1 VPIVAVLCHHL
12 GVRAAAD
19 TQRVTGPE
27 DTWVVGLD
35 LGGTGSRAAASP
47 GPGRPHIRVDGPP
60 LHVVDGRSDA
70 PDVIR
75 GLCQDLMRELEAA
88 GSGTGDAARAGAGT
102 PRIMAA
108 AVGLRGMMAMDRAG
122 RLDPYSLH
130 DVLADSLGTERTAVS
145 TDAVTAHLGALGG
158 RGGAVLVVG
167 TGAVAVAHDEY
178 ARWYLADGLGY
189 LVGDQGSGGWIG
201 REGLTAANKARDGR
215 EDGASHVLLRAAERH
230 FGRQRHGVA
239 LDSRP
244 DALSLLAGFARHVL
258 AAARAGDPASVAIR
272 ATAARG
278 LADTLRAVLGHPG
291 VEARVATTGK
301 LMAKVPELRDLVLSH
316 VADSRPDVEI
326 VPAVGEPLDGA
337 LVLARRLLETPQGV
351 PSNRPFLSVRMGTPD
366 PGVVPL
372 ESGAVPR
379 VPRRHHEL
387 PDSDPATLRAGSGG

>member
-19 TQRVTGPE
+19 TQTVTGPE

-35 LGGTGSRAAASP
+35 LGGSGSRAAASP
-47 GPGRPHIRVDGPP
+47 GPGRPHIRVEGPP

-88 GSGTGDAARAGAGT
+88 RAGARAGAGA
-102 PRIMAA
+102 PQIMTA

-167 TGAVAVAHDEY
+167 TGAVAVAVDEY
-178 ARWYLADGLGY
+178 ARWYLADGLGF

-272 ATAARG
+272 AAAATG
-278 LADTLRAVLGHPG
+278 LADTLRAVLSHPG

-316 VADSRPDVEI
+316 VTDARPDVEI
-326 VPAVGEPLDGA
+326 VPAAGEQLDGA

-351 PSNRPFLSVRMGTPD
+351 PSNRPFLSVRMGTPG
-366 PGVVPL
+366 PGAVPL

-379 VPRRHHEL
+379 VPRRHKL
-387 PDSDPATLRAGSGG
+387 PESDPATLRAGSGG

>member
-1 VPIVAVLCHHL
+1 
-12 GVRAAAD
+12 
-19 TQRVTGPE
+19 
-27 DTWVVGLD
+27 
-35 LGGTGSRAAASP
+35 
-47 GPGRPHIRVDGPP
+47 VDGQ
-60 LHVVDGRSDA
+60 SDA

-75 GLCQDLMRELEAA
+75 GLCQDLMVELE
-88 GSGTGDAARAGAGT
+88 TAGATAGA
-102 PRIMAA
+102 PQIKAA

-130 DVLADSLGTERTAVS
+130 DVLAHSLGTERTAVS

-158 RGGAVLVVG
+158 RGGAVLMVG
-167 TGAVAVAHDEY
+167 TGAVAVAVDEY

-230 FGRQRHGVA
+230 FGRQRHGVS

-244 DALSLLAGFARHVL
+244 DALSLLAEFAKDVL

-272 ATAARG
+272 ATAAKG

-301 LMAKVPELRDLVLSH
+301 LMANVPELRALVMSH
-316 VADSRPDVEI
+316 VTDARPDVEI
-326 VPAVGEPLDGA
+326 LPAVGEPLDGA
-337 LVLARRLLETPQGV
+337 LVLARRLLEMPEGV
-351 PSNRPFLSVRMGTPD
+351 PSNRPFLSVRMGTPA
-366 PGVVPL
+366 PGPVPL
-372 ESGAVPR
+372 ESGTILR
-379 VPRRHHEL
+379 VPRRHDEL
-387 PDSDPATLRAGSGG
+387 SDNDPATLRAVPQD

>member
-1 VPIVAVLCHHL
+1 MAGPP
-12 GVRAAAD
+12 
-19 TQRVTGPE
+19 PE
-27 DTWVVGLD
+27 DVWVVGLD

-47 GPGRPHIRVDGPP
+47 GPGRPQIRVEGPP

-75 GLCQDLMRELEAA
+75 VLCRDLMDELD
-88 GSGTGDAARAGAGT
+88 TARAAERAGVGA
-102 PRIMAA
+102 PRIRAA

-130 DVLADSLGTERTAVS
+130 DVLANGLGTERTAVS

-167 TGAVAVAHDEY
+167 TGAVAVAVDEY

-215 EDGASHVLLRAAERH
+215 EDGASPVLLQAAERH
-230 FGRQRHGVA
+230 FGRQRHGVS

-244 DALSLLAGFARHVL
+244 DALSLLAEFARDVL

-272 ATAARG
+272 AAAARG
-278 LADTLRAVLGHPG
+278 LADSLRAALGHPG

-301 LMAKVPELRDLVLSH
+301 LMANVPELRALVMSH
-316 VADSRPDVEI
+316 LTEMRPDVEI
-326 VPAVGEPLDGA
+326 LPAVGEPLDGA
-337 LVLARRLLETPQGV
+337 LVLARRLLETPEGV
-351 PSNRPFLSVRMGTPD
+351 PSNRPFLSVRMELPA
-366 PGVVPL
+366 PGVVSPERGTL
-372 ESGAVPR
+372 PS
-379 VPRRHHEL
+379 VPRRRDGL
-387 PDSDPATLRAGSGG
+387 PDGDPATLRAGSSG

>member
-1 VPIVAVLCHHL
+1 MR
-12 GVRAAAD
+12 GAAD
-19 TQRVTGPE
+19 TQSVTGPE
-27 DTWVVGLD
+27 GSWVVGLD

-47 GPGRPHIRVDGPP
+47 GPGLAHIRVEGPP

-75 GLCQDLMRELEAA
+75 GLCQDLMVEL
-88 GSGTGDAARAGAGT
+88 DAARAIERSTAGA
-102 PRIMAA
+102 PQIKAA

-130 DVLADSLGTERTAVS
+130 DVLAHSLGTERTAVS

-167 TGAVAVAHDEY
+167 TGAVAVAVDEY
-178 ARWYLADGLGY
+178 ARWYLADGLGF

-230 FGRQRHGVA
+230 FGRQRHGVS

-244 DALSLLAGFARHVL
+244 DALSLLAGFAREVL
-258 AAARAGDPASVAIR
+258 AAAKAGDPASVAIR
-272 ATAARG
+272 ATAAAG

-301 LMAKVPELRDLVLSH
+301 LMANVPELRALVMSH
-316 VADSRPDVEI
+316 VTEARPDVEI
-326 VPAVGEPLDGA
+326 LPAVGEPLDGA

-351 PSNRPFLSVRMGTPD
+351 PSNRPFLSVRMGTPA
-366 PGVVPL
+366 PGQVPL
-372 ESGAVPR
+372 ESGTASIVP
-379 VPRRHHEL
+379 
-387 PDSDPATLRAGSGG
+387 A